1 MRSIVAMVVL
11 SVCVACGAGA
21 AGAPSGGVQGR
32 VTSGP
37 TCPVEIQGSPCPP
50 AVWTGTVRATG
61 SDGSVHETTTGADG
75 SYRLTLQPGS
85 YAVTPVVNGAG
96 PPTAKPVTVVVGDS
110 VQILDLQVD
119 SGIR

>member
-1 MRSIVAMVVL
+1 MRSIVAVVML
-11 SVCVACGAGA
+11 CVCAACGTGAGA
-21 AGAPSGGVQGR
+21 PGGGVQGR

-50 AVWTGTVRATG
+50 AVWTGTVRATA
-61 SDGSVHETTTGADG
+61 SDGSVRDTTTGADG
-75 SYRLTLQPGS
+75 SYHMALQPGT
-85 YAVTPVVNGAG
+85 YTVTPVVPGGG

-110 VQILDLQVD
+110 MQILDLQVD